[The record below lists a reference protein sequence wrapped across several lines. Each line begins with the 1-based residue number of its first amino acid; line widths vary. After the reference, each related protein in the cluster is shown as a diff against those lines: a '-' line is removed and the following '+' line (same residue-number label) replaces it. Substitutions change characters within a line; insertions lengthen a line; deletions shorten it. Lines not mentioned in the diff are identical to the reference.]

1 MKNNNKL
8 STNTDIL
15 HSYTDHNIGSKTT
28 LTLLL
33 LTSIALFVSGGCTVK
48 QPSIVNA
55 KSNADASTQVK
66 PTEIKISSTEFN
78 YNPARIN
85 VKEGQ
90 SVTFTLDNSQGLIE
104 HNVVIKELG
113 VHLAAKA
120 GLVTSQNL
128 VFKHPGEYDFKCTV
142 PGHQESGMSGKLTVE
157 PTDLSATPKSSD
169 DDDVHAGAD
178 KILDLPKGITHLP
191 ARKAAPALI
200 RRKPEFVE
208 VELDAIP
215 VTALLT
221 EKVGYNYWTFNGT
234 VPGPM
239 IRLRQGDTVELT
251 LKNSP
256 LSPVTHSIDSHGITG
271 PGGGAKFTQTAV
283 GDKSILRFKAIKPGA
298 YVYHCATPVVPYHIS
313 NGMYGL
319 MVVEPPRGW
328 PKVDHEFYVMQ
339 GDLYLKGKADQ
350 PGIHDVSIQKMNA
363 EEPDYVVFN
372 GSVGALS
379 NENALK
385 AKVGETVRIFF
396 GVGGPNITSSFHV
409 IGEMFDKVYT
419 GGNPSEFTS
428 NVQTVMVPA
437 GGSAIVDIKLDVPG
451 TYILVD
457 HSLSRLQ
464 KGAAGFLVVEG
475 PDNPDVF
482 QPVKFTKGKDS
493 GH

>member
-1 MKNNNKL
+1 MKSNKFFISPNIARCYIFHNNRFE
-8 STNTDIL
+8 
-15 HSYTDHNIGSKTT
+15 TT
-28 LTLLL
+28 RPLLL
-33 LTSIALFVSGGCTVK
+33 FILIALVSSGGCAVK
-48 QPSIVNA
+48 QPPAIST
-55 KSNADASTQVK
+55 KSNAATQAN
-66 PTEIKISSTEFN
+66 PTEFRIISTEFN
-78 YNPARIN
+78 YSPNRIK

-90 SVTFTLDNSQGLIE
+90 AITLTLDNSRGAIE
-104 HNVVIKELG
+104 HDFSIKELG
-113 VHLAAKA
+113 AHLTAKA
-120 GLVTSQNL
+120 GQITSQTL
-128 VFKHPGEYDFKCTV
+128 IFKKSGEYDFKCTV
-142 PGHQESGMSGKLTVE
+142 PGHQDSGMSGKLTVE
-157 PTDLSATPKSSD
+157 PTDLSATPISSD

-191 ARKAAPALI
+191 VRKAAPALI
-200 RRKPEFVE
+200 RRKQEFVE
-208 VELDAIP
+208 VELEAIP

-221 EKVGYNYWTFNGT
+221 ENVGYNYWTFNGT

-271 PGGGAKFTQTAV
+271 PGGGAKFMQTAP
-283 GDKSILRFKAIKPGA
+283 GDSSILRFKAIKPGA
-298 YVYHCATPVVPYHIS
+298 YVYHCATITVPHHIS

-319 MVVEPPRGW
+319 MIVEPPKGW

-339 GDLYLKGKADQ
+339 GDLYLKGETDQ
-350 PGIHDVSIQKMNA
+350 PGIHDVSIHKLNK

-379 NENALK
+379 KKNALK

-396 GVGGPNITSSFHV
+396 GVGGPNATSSFHI

-419 GGNPSEFTS
+419 GGNPSEFIS

-437 GGSAIVDIKLDVPG
+437 GGSAVVDLKLDVPG

-464 KGAAGFLVVEG
+464 KGAAGFLEVEG
-475 PDNPDVF
+475 PENPDVF
-482 QPVKFTKGKDS
+482 QPIKFAKSNTG

>member
-1 MKNNNKL
+1 MKMKNSSANM
-8 STNTDIL
+8 DIS
-15 HSYTDHNIGSKTT
+15 HGYADHNNGSKTT
-28 LTLLL
+28 LPLLL
-33 LTSIALFVSGGCTVK
+33 LTSIALLVSGGCTVK
-48 QPSIVNA
+48 QSSIVDA
-55 KSNADASTQVK
+55 KSNAGAATQVK

-78 YNPARIN
+78 YNPARIKI
-85 VKEGQ
+85 KEGQ
-90 SVTFTLDNSQGLIE
+90 SVTLTLDNSQGIIE

-113 VHLAAKA
+113 VYLAAKA
-120 GLVTSQNL
+120 GQVTSQNL
-128 VFKHPGEYDFKCTV
+128 ISKHPGEYDFKCTM
-142 PGHQESGMSGKLTVE
+142 PGHQDSGMSGKLTVE
-157 PTDLSATPKSSD
+157 PSDLTATPISSD
-169 DDDVHAGAD
+169 DHIVNAGAD
-178 KILDLPKGITHLP
+178 KILELPKGISRLSTP
-191 ARKAAPALI
+191 KAASPII
-200 RRKPEFVE
+200 RRKQGFVK
-208 VELDAIP
+208 VELEAVP

-239 IRLRQGDTVELT
+239 IRLRQDDTVELT
-251 LKNSP
+251 LKNSL
-256 LSPVTHSIDSHGITG
+256 LSSVTHSIDSHGITG
-271 PGGGAKFTQTAV
+271 PGGGSKFMQTAV
-283 GDKSILRFKAIKPGA
+283 GDTSILRFKAIKSGA

-350 PGIHDVSIQKMNA
+350 PGIHDVSIQKMNT

-396 GVGGPNITSSFHV
+396 GVGGPNVTSSFHI
-409 IGEMFDKVYT
+409 IGEMFDKVYI

-437 GGSAIVDIKLDVPG
+437 GGSVIVDIKLDVPG

-475 PDNPDVF
+475 PDNPDLF

>member
-1 MKNNNKL
+1 MFFTSMDFVHYDKAHNNGLKSTL
-8 STNTDIL
+8 S
-15 HSYTDHNIGSKTT
+15 
-28 LTLLL
+28 LLL
-33 LTSIALFVSGGCTVK
+33 LVSIALMVSEGCAVK
-48 QPSIVNA
+48 QSSTINA
-55 KSNADASTQVK
+55 KSTAANQAK
-66 PTEIKISSTEFN
+66 PTEIKIISTEFN
-78 YNPARIN
+78 YNPTRLK

-90 SVTFTLDNSQGLIE
+90 AVTFTLDNRQGALE
-104 HNVVIKELG
+104 HDFVIKELG

-120 GLVTSQNL
+120 GQVTSQNL
-128 VFKHPGEYDFKCTV
+128 ICKHPGEYDFKCTL
-142 PGHQESGMSGKLTVE
+142 PGHHDSGMSGKLTVE
-157 PTDLSATPKSSD
+157 PSDLTATPISLNND
-169 DDDVHAGAD
+169 DMHAGTV
-178 KILDLPKGITHLP
+178 KILDLPKGISRLP
-191 ARKAAPALI
+191 TPKAAPPLI
-200 RRKPEFVE
+200 RTKPELVK
-208 VELDAIP
+208 VELEAIP

-256 LSPVTHSIDSHGITG
+256 LSPITHSIDSHGITG
-271 PGGGAKFTQTAV
+271 PGGGAKFTQTPV

-298 YVYHCATPVVPYHIS
+298 YVYHCATPVVPHHIS

-319 MVVEPPRGW
+319 MVVEPPEGW

-339 GDLYLKGKADQ
+339 GDLYLKGNADQ

-363 EEPDYVVFN
+363 EEPDYVIFN

-379 NENALK
+379 KENALK

-396 GVGGPNITSSFHV
+396 GVGGPNVTSSFHV

-419 GGNPSEFTS
+419 GGNPSEFIS
-428 NVQTVMVPA
+428 NVQTVMVPT
-437 GGSAIVDIKLDVPG
+437 GGSAVVDIKLEVPG

-464 KGAAGFLVVEG
+464 KGAAGFLEVEG
-475 PDNPDVF
+475 PENTDIF
-482 QPVKFTKGKDS
+482 HPVKFTRGKDS

>member
-1 MKNNNKL
+1 MKNNKL
-8 STNTDIL
+8 STNID
-15 HSYTDHNIGSKTT
+15 GSQST
-28 LTLLL
+28 LSLPLLVL
-33 LTSIALFVSGGCTVK
+33 VALMISEGCAVK
-48 QPSIVNA
+48 QSSALDA
-55 KSNADASTQVK
+55 KSTAATQDK

-78 YNPARIN
+78 YNPGLIK

-90 SVTFTLDNSQGLIE
+90 AVTLTLDNSQGAIE

-120 GLVTSQNL
+120 GQITSQNL
-128 VFKHPGEYDFKCTV
+128 ICKHPGEYDFKCTV

-157 PTDLSATPKSSD
+157 PSELTAPPINPD
-169 DDDVHAGAD
+169 DHNVHAGAV
-178 KILDLPKGITHLP
+178 KILDLPKGISRLP
-191 ARKAAPALI
+191 TPKAALPLI
-200 RRKPEFVE
+200 RRKPGFVK
-208 VELDAIP
+208 VELEAVP
-215 VTALLT
+215 VTALLA
-221 EKVGYNYWTFNGT
+221 EGIGYNYWTYNGT

-239 IRLRQGDTVELT
+239 IRLLQDDTVELT
-251 LKNSP
+251 LKNSQM
-256 LSPVTHSIDSHGITG
+256 SPVTHSIDSHGITG
-271 PGGGAKFTQTAV
+271 PGGGAKFTQTPV
-283 GDKSILRFKAIKPGA
+283 GDKSILRFKAIKPGT
-298 YVYHCATPVVPYHIS
+298 YVYHCATPVVPHHIS

-319 MVVEPPRGW
+319 MVVEPPEGW

-339 GDLYLKGKADQ
+339 GDLYLNGKADH
-350 PGIHDVSIQKMNA
+350 PGIHDVSIHKLNA

-379 NENALK
+379 KENALK

-437 GGSAIVDIKLDVPG
+437 GGSAIVDIKLEVPG